1 MFAMSWLIYT
11 MAEDGLLFRFLA
23 QINAR
28 THTHIK
34 VPFPLLVVLL
44 PSVTPFMYPSGPL
57 KSFDIS
63 LFKTPN
69 FSISLSLAKLFPS
82 YLSSSAHIALE
93 L

>member
-34 VPFPLLVVLL
+34 VI
-44 PSVTPFMYPSGPL
+44 MISGIL
-57 KSFDIS
+57 
-63 LFKTPN
+63 TGR
-69 FSISLSLAKLFPS
+69 
-82 YLSSSAHIALE
+82 
-93 L
+93 